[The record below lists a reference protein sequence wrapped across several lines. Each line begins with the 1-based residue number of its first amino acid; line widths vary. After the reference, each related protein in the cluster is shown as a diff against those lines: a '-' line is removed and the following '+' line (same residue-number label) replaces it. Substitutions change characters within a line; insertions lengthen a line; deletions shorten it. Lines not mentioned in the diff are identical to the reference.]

1 MSDHYWIT
9 RLGVEGFLC
18 GPNLAHC
25 ESGGLKRMQRKAR
38 WSDWPDR
45 VMFHT
50 TWITLGAVE
59 LAVLY
64 AFVCQV
70 GYFDA
75 EIRKPL
81 LYKSE
86 V

>member
-1 MSDHYWIT
+1 
-9 RLGVEGFLC
+9 
-18 GPNLAHC
+18 
-25 ESGGLKRMQRKAR
+25 MQRKAR

-75 EIRKPL
+75 EIRKTL